1 MIKIYQTY
9 IIKSY
14 TRIFSFVLLS
24 FFSLII
30 VLNIFEEISYFK
42 NTESSFIFPFY
53 LTFLNAPSVV
63 YETFPFIFFISTQF
77 FFIRLLDKEELDI
90 FKKISLSNFKLI
102 SLLSFFSFILS
113 IFIIFVF
120 YNLSSNLKFMYLD
133 IKNKYSKDNKYLAIV
148 TENGLWIKDEIDNK
162 INIINAEK
170 IENETLKFVT
180 INQFS
185 NNYQILGS
193 ILADEIN
200 IKNKNWIIKKG
211 NFSKNNKKIES
222 KENTVFKSNFNS
234 KIINTLFS
242 DLSSLNFLELKS
254 LRDDYKKIGYSLT
267 NINVHYQ
274 RLFSYPFYLTI
285 MTLFG
290 SIVML
295 NIKRNKSKIFHIILG
310 TLFSVL
316 IYYINYFSSLL
327 GQNEKLPE
335 VLSIWL
341 PLIIISLFCMIGL
354 VNINEK

>member
-1 MIKIYQTY
+1 
-9 IIKSY
+9 
-14 TRIFSFVLLS
+14 
-24 FFSLII
+24 
-30 VLNIFEEISYFK
+30 
-42 NTESSFIFPFY
+42 
-53 LTFLNAPSVV
+53 
-63 YETFPFIFFISTQF
+63 
-77 FFIRLLDKEELDI
+77 
-90 FKKISLSNFKLI
+90 
-102 SLLSFFSFILS
+102 
-113 IFIIFVF
+113 
-120 YNLSSNLKFMYLD
+120 MYLD

-185 NNYQILGS
+185 SSYQILGS

-211 NFSKNNKKIES
+211 NFSKNNKKIEL
-222 KENTVFKSNFNS
+222 KENIVFKSNFNS
-234 KIINTLFS
+234 KIISTLFS
-242 DLSSLNFLELKS
+242 DLSSLNFFELKS

-274 RLFSYPFYLTI
+274 KLFAYPFYLTI

-335 VLSIWL
+335 ALSIWL
-341 PLIIISLFCMIGL
+341 PLIIISLFCAIGL

>member
-1 MIKIYQTY
+1 MIKVYQTY

-14 TRIFSFVLLS
+14 SKIFSFVFLS

-30 VLNIFEEISYFK
+30 ILNIFEEISFFK
-42 NTESSFIFPFY
+42 DQQSNLLIPFL
-53 LTFLNAPSVV
+53 LTFLNAPSVI
-63 YETFPFIFFISTQF
+63 YETFPFIFLISIQF
-77 FFIRLLDKEELDI
+77 FFIRLLDKDELDI
-90 FKKISLSNFKLI
+90 FKKISLSNFKII
-102 SLLSFFSFILS
+102 SIVSFFSFILS
-113 IFIIFVF
+113 ILIIIIF

-148 TENGLWIKDEIDNK
+148 TENGLWIKDEINNK

-170 IENETLKFVT
+170 IENQTLKSVT

-185 NNYQILGS
+185 KDYKNTKN

-200 IKNKNWIIKKG
+200 ISNKKWKIKKG
-211 NFSKNNKKIES
+211 NFSNKNGKMEI
-222 KENTVFKSNFNS
+222 KENIIFETNFNS

-242 DLSSLNFLELKS
+242 DLSSLNFFELRS
-254 LRDDYKKIGYSLT
+254 LKNDYKKLGYSLT

-316 IYYINYFSSLL
+316 IYYINYFSALL
-327 GQNEKLPE
+327 GENEKLPE
-335 VLSIWL
+335 AISIWL
-341 PLIIISLFCMIGL
+341 PLVIISLFCTIGL

>member
-1 MIKIYQTY
+1 MIKVYQTY

-14 TRIFSFVLLS
+14 SKIFSYVFLS

-30 VLNIFEEISYFK
+30 ILNIFEEISYFK
-42 NTESSFIFPFY
+42 DTQSSLIMPFL
-53 LTFLNAPSVV
+53 LTFLNAPSII
-63 YETFPFIFFISTQF
+63 YETFPFIFLISIQF

-90 FKKISLSNFKLI
+90 FKKISLSNFKII
-102 SLLSFFSFILS
+102 SILSSFSFILS
-113 IFIIFVF
+113 IIIIIVF

-148 TENGLWIKDEIDNK
+148 TENGLWIKDEIDSK

-170 IENETLKFVT
+170 IENQTLKFVT

-185 NNYQILGS
+185 KNYKNLQN

-200 IKNKNWIIKKG
+200 ISNKKWKIKKG
-211 NFSKNNKKIES
+211 NFSSKSGKMEI
-222 KENTVFKSNFNS
+222 KENIIFESNFNS
-234 KIINTLFS
+234 KIINNLFS
-242 DLSSLNFLELKS
+242 DLSSLNFYELRS
-254 LRDDYKKIGYSLT
+254 LKNDYKKLGYSLT

-285 MTLFG
+285 MTVFG
-290 SIVML
+290 SVVML

-310 TLFSVL
+310 TFFSVL
-316 IYYINYFSSLL
+316 IYYINYFSALL
-327 GQNEKLPE
+327 GENEKLPE
-335 VLSIWL
+335 ILSIWL
-341 PLIIISLFCMIGL
+341 PLIIISLFCSIGL

>member
-9 IIKSY
+9 IIKLY
-14 TRIFSFVLLS
+14 TKVFSFVFLS

-30 VLNIFEEISYFK
+30 ILNIFEEISYFK

-102 SLLSFFSFILS
+102 SLLSSFSFILS

-133 IKNKYSKDNKYLAIV
+133 MKNKYSKDNKYLAIV

-185 NNYQILGS
+185 SNYKILQS

-211 NFSKNNKKIES
+211 NFSKNNKKIEL
-222 KENTVFKSNFNS
+222 KENIVFKSNFNS

-242 DLSSLNFLELKS
+242 DLSSLNFFELKS
-254 LRDDYKKIGYSLT
+254 LKNDYKKIGYSLT

-295 NIKRNKSKIFHIILG
+295 NIKKNKSKIFHIILG

-327 GQNEKLPE
+327 GQNERLPE

-341 PLIIISLFCMIGL
+341 PLIIISLFCTIRL

>member
-1 MIKIYQTY
+1 
-9 IIKSY
+9 
-14 TRIFSFVLLS
+14 
-24 FFSLII
+24 
-30 VLNIFEEISYFK
+30 
-42 NTESSFIFPFY
+42 
-53 LTFLNAPSVV
+53 
-63 YETFPFIFFISTQF
+63 
-77 FFIRLLDKEELDI
+77 
-90 FKKISLSNFKLI
+90 
-102 SLLSFFSFILS
+102 
-113 IFIIFVF
+113 
-120 YNLSSNLKFMYLD
+120 MYLD
-133 IKNKYSKDNKYLAIV
+133 MKNKYSKDNKYLAIV
-148 TENGLWIKDEIDNK
+148 TENGLWIKDEIGNK

-185 NNYQILGS
+185 SNYKILQS

-211 NFSKNNKKIES
+211 NFSKNNKKIEL
-222 KENTVFKSNFNS
+222 KENIVFKSNFNS

-242 DLSSLNFLELKS
+242 DLSSLNFFELKS
-254 LRDDYKKIGYSLT
+254 LKNDYKKIGYSLT

-295 NIKRNKSKIFHIILG
+295 NIKKNKSKIFHIILG

-327 GQNEKLPE
+327 GQNERLPE

-341 PLIIISLFCMIGL
+341 PLIIISLFCTIGL

>member
-1 MIKIYQTY
+1 MIKVYQTY

-14 TRIFSFVLLS
+14 SKIFSFVLLS

-30 VLNIFEEISYFK
+30 ILNIFEEISYFK
-42 NTESSFIFPFY
+42 DTQSTMITPFL
-53 LTFLNAPSVV
+53 LTFLNAPSVI
-63 YETFPFIFFISTQF
+63 YETFPFIFFISIQF

-90 FKKISLSNFKLI
+90 FKKISLSNFKII
-102 SLLSFFSFILS
+102 SILSSFSFILS
-113 IFIIFVF
+113 ILIIIVF

-148 TENGLWIKDEIDNK
+148 TENGLWIKDEIDSK

-170 IENETLKFVT
+170 IENQTLKFVT

-185 NNYQILGS
+185 KNYKNLQNIM
-193 ILADEIN
+193 ADEIN
-200 IKNKNWIIKKG
+200 ISNKKWKIKKG
-211 NFSKNNKKIES
+211 NFSNDNGKMEI
-222 KENTVFKSNFNS
+222 KENIIFETNFNS

-242 DLSSLNFLELKS
+242 DLSSLNFFELRS
-254 LRDDYKKIGYSLT
+254 LKNDYKKLGYSLT

-295 NIKRNKSKIFHIILG
+295 NIKRNKSKIFHILLG

-316 IYYINYFSSLL
+316 IYYINFFSALL
-327 GQNEKLPE
+327 GENEKLPE
-335 VLSIWL
+335 AISIWL
-341 PLIIISLFCMIGL
+341 PLVIISLFCTIGL

>member
-1 MIKIYQTY
+1 MIKVYQTY

-14 TRIFSFVLLS
+14 SKVFSFVFLS

-30 VLNIFEEISYFK
+30 ILNIFEEISYFK

-102 SLLSFFSFILS
+102 SLLSSFSFILS

-211 NFSKNNKKIES
+211 NFSKNNKKIET
-222 KENTVFKSNFNS
+222 KENIVFKSNFNS

-242 DLSSLNFLELKS
+242 DLSSLNFFELKS
-254 LRDDYKKIGYSLT
+254 LKDDYKKIGYSLT

-327 GQNEKLPE
+327 GQNERLPE
-335 VLSIWL
+335 ALSIWL
-341 PLIIISLFCMIGL
+341 PLIIISLFCTIGL